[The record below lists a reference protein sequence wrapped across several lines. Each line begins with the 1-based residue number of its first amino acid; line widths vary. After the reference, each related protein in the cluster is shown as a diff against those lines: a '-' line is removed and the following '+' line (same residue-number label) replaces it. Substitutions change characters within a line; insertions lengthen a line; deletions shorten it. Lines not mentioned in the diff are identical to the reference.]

1 MVPFIIEARTLKVR
15 GTASYLPGPD
25 GEKRRMIEGTPKSKS
40 SRRTIKLAQFAINA
54 LSTHRVRQ
62 LEQRLQA
69 GVIWNDL
76 DLVFCDKYGN
86 HYVLATL
93 GRHYK
98 KLLSVAGL
106 PDMRIHDLRHSAAT
120 LLLSMGVD
128 LKTIQEILG
137 HSNYALT
144 ANIYGHVL
152 MEMQGAA
159 MDKMDS
165 LFLASR

>member
-1 MVPFIIEARTLKVR
+1 
-15 GTASYLPGPD
+15 
-25 GEKRRMIEGTPKSKS
+25 
-40 SRRTIKLAQFAINA
+40 
-54 LSTHRVRQ
+54 
-62 LEQRLQA
+62 
-69 GVIWNDL
+69 
-76 DLVFCDKYGN
+76 
-86 HYVLATL
+86 
-93 GRHYK
+93 
-98 KLLSVAGL
+98 
-106 PDMRIHDLRHSAAT
+106 
-120 LLLSMGVD
+120 MGVD